1 MMDNSA
7 RSSTSW
13 WRIAAGSLACGL
25 TAAFLVAPVN
35 AEDINQQVADASD
48 DLARADS
55 KVAASLDKLDAAESK
70 LPQARERLAK
80 AQNALIEAQQRKAA
94 ADEKVAAA
102 VAKVAR
108 AKAEIAKTEQQIA
121 YLEAQIGRMAR
132 DVYQR
137 GGSAS
142 EMEILLDSADPGD
155 FASRLEA
162 LRSIA
167 QGNNDAL
174 TELDAAKAQLAIRL
188 EGLKELEDE
197 AQKAQDEAEQQV
209 EAAADAKAEADAAKA
224 EIDQLVAE
232 RAAALRDARSR
243 RASVKKK
250 YDQYKAEQARIAA
263 IARAAA
269 QKAAGSSGGV
279 PSNIGSGGLM
289 WPTPGAG
296 VVGNVGPR
304 VHPVYGYRS
313 CHTGTDIGAGMG
325 TPIHAAASG
334 VVVSVENGGPYGL
347 HTLVQHGSGI
357 STMYA
362 HQSSTSVSPGQRVSR
377 GQVIGNVGST
387 GWSTGPHLHFEVHV
401 NGTPYDPMGW
411 FGGSKAPVRC

>member
-1 MMDNSA
+1 MTESA
-7 RSSTSW
+7 RSYRSL
-13 WRIAAGSLACGL
+13 WRIAAGSVACGL
-25 TAAFLVAPVN
+25 TAAFLVTPVN
-35 AEDINQQVADASD
+35 AEDINQQVSQASD
-48 DLARADS
+48 DLARADA
-55 KVAASLDKLDAAESK
+55 KVAASLDRLDAAQSK
-70 LPQARERLAK
+70 LPQARQRLAK
-80 AQNALIEAQQRKAA
+80 AQNELVQAQERKAA
-94 ADEKVAAA
+94 ADKKVAEAM
-102 VAKVAR
+102 AKVAR

-121 YLEAQIGRMAR
+121 YLENQIGRMAR
-132 DVYQR
+132 DVYQN

-142 EMEILLDSADPGD
+142 EMEILLNSSDPGD
-155 FASRLEA
+155 FASRLQA

-167 QGNNDAL
+167 EGNNDAL
-174 TELDAAKAQLAIRL
+174 SELDAAKAQLAIRL
-188 EGLKELEDE
+188 ESLKKLEDE
-197 AQKAQDEAEQQV
+197 AEEAQNEAQKQV
-209 EAAADAKAEADAAKA
+209 QVAADAKAEADAAKA
-224 EIDQLVAE
+224 VIDRLVGE

-269 QKAAGSSGGV
+269 QKASGGGGV
-279 PSNIGSGGLM
+279 PANIGSGGLM
-289 WPTPGAG
+289 WPTPGASVG
-296 VVGNVGPR
+296 GNVGPR
-304 VHPVYGYRS
+304 IHPVYGYRS
-313 CHTGTDIGAGMG
+313 CHTGADISAGAG

-347 HTLVQHGSGI
+347 HTLIQHGSGI

-362 HQSSTSVSPGQRVSR
+362 HQSSASVSAGQRVSR

-411 FGGSKAPVRC
+411 FGGSKVPVRC